1 MRVAV
6 LHDLL
11 PEGARPDEEDTF
23 AQAELVAEEL
33 RALGHEAELVP
44 FALDLEKA
52 GRALKASKPDLVFNL
67 VESVGG
73 KARLMHLAPALLD
86 AMGHPYTGCRTEAL
100 FLTTNKVLAK
110 RLLSLRG
117 LPTPAWVT
125 VDDLISSA
133 RVAGGRWILKSVHE
147 EASVGIEDDAVVEAS
162 GPKLLKLLSE
172 RAPKLGDEAFAE
184 AYVEGREFNL
194 SLLETETGVRVLPVA
209 ETLFVDYAPGKPR
222 IVGYAAKWR
231 EDSYEYN
238 HTPRSFGAERAE
250 PLLARMLQDLARQCW
265 TLFGLKGYARVDFR
279 VDEWSRPWIL
289 EVNANPCLSP
299 DAGFLAAAK
308 EARLAPA
315 DVLRRIMVAAGG
327 RGGE

>member
-11 PEGARPDEEDTF
+11 PDEARPDEEDTL
-23 AQAELVAEEL
+23 AQAEFVAEEL
-33 RALGHEAELVP
+33 MPVGHSAQLVP
-44 FALDLEKA
+44 FGLDLEEA
-52 GRALKASKPDLVFNL
+52 GEALRRARPDLVFNL

-73 KARLMHLAPALLD
+73 KARLLHLAPALLD
-86 AMGHPYTGCRTEAL
+86 ALRLPYTGCPTEAL

-125 VDDLISSA
+125 VDDLITSA

-147 EASVGIEDDAVVEAS
+147 EASVGLEDDAVVEAS

-172 RAPKLGDEAFAE
+172 RAPRLGDEAFAE

-194 SLLETETGVRVLPVA
+194 SLLETETGVRVLPAA
-209 ETLFVDYAPGKPR
+209 ETVFVDYAPGKPR

-238 HTPRSFGAERAE
+238 HTPRRFGVERAE
-250 PLLARMLQDLARQCW
+250 PLLARMLHDLARQCW

-299 DAGFLAAAK
+299 DAGFMAAAK
-308 EARLAPA
+308 EGKLAPA
-315 DVLRRIMVAAGG
+315 DVLRRIVVAGG

>member
-11 PEGARPDEEDTF
+11 PEEVRPDEEDTL
-23 AQAELVAEEL
+23 AQAEFVAEEL
-33 RALGHEAELVP
+33 ASMGHAAELVP
-44 FALDLEKA
+44 LGLDLDNA
-52 GRALKASKPDLVFNL
+52 GRAFEGKRPDLVFNL

-73 KARLMHLAPALLD
+73 KARLLHLAPALLD
-86 AMGHPYTGCRTEAL
+86 ALRLRYTGCPTEAL
-100 FLTTNKVLAK
+100 FLTTNKCLAK
-110 RLLSLRG
+110 RLLALRG

-125 VDDLISSA
+125 VDDLESSA
-133 RVAGGRWILKSVHE
+133 RVAGGRWIVKSVHE
-147 EASVGIEDDAVVEAS
+147 EASVGLEDDAVLEAC
-162 GPKLLKLLSE
+162 GPKLLQILTE
-172 RAPKLGDEAFAE
+172 RAPRLGDDAFAE

-194 SLLETETGVRVLPVA
+194 SLLETEAGVRVLPAA

-231 EDSYEYN
+231 EESYEYN
-238 HTPRSFGAERAE
+238 HTPRRFGAERTE
-250 PLLARMLQDLARQCW
+250 PLLARMLHDLARQCW
-265 TLFGLKGYARVDFR
+265 TLFGLRGYARVDFR

-299 DAGFLAAAK
+299 DAGFMAAAK
-308 EARLAPA
+308 EARLTPA
-315 DVLRRIMVAAGG
+315 DVLRRIVEAGG

>member
-11 PEGARPDEEDTF
+11 PEGARPDEEDTL